1 MAGWAFPN
9 RLWPR
14 QRHTDP
20 INDPRLQRS
29 GAGVPPASMTK
40 VKIGLLLLVVVVVAG
55 GSTPHHPAVPSRP
68 AAAQSPV
75 ATQTDEIVLDPSRS
89 TPSPCV
95 ARETVI
101 PPGGVPCP
109 LVPPPTSTPP
119 PSRSDSPE
127 ITFCPTAPV
136 AIQTAPGTIQLK
148 GYVCGRGFHS
158 NETVTL
164 AATGAGHTMSWQLV
178 ASSAGTFASPLP
190 PLLCRLAPATLVATG
205 STGDRS
211 NSLVLSATS
220 CLPAL

>member
-1 MAGWAFPN
+1 
-9 RLWPR
+9 
-14 QRHTDP
+14 
-20 INDPRLQRS
+20 
-29 GAGVPPASMTK
+29 MTK
-40 VKIGLLLLVVVVVAG
+40 VKIGLLLLVVVAVAG
-55 GSTPHHPAVPSRP
+55 GSAPHHSTVPSQP
-68 AAAQSPV
+68 AAAQSPDT
-75 ATQTDEIVLDPSRS
+75 TQTDEIVLGPSRL
-89 TPSPCV
+89 TPPPCV

-101 PPGGVPCP
+101 PVGECPCPPFLTEAPRAVPCP
-109 LVPPPTSTPP
+109 PVPPPATPIPP
-119 PSRSDSPE
+119 PSRSISPE

-136 AIQTAPGTIQLK
+136 AVSAAPGAIQLK

-220 CLPAL
+220 CLPTL

>member
-1 MAGWAFPN
+1 
-9 RLWPR
+9 
-14 QRHTDP
+14 
-20 INDPRLQRS
+20 
-29 GAGVPPASMTK
+29 MTK
-40 VKIGLLLLVVVVVAG
+40 LKIGLLLLVVVVVAG
-55 GSTPHHPAVPSRP
+55 GSTPHRSAVPSHP

-75 ATQTDEIVLDPSRS
+75 ATQTDEIVLGPSRS

-95 ARETVI
+95 ARETAI
-101 PPGGVPCP
+101 PPSAVPCP
-109 LVPPPTSTPP
+109 PVPPPATPIPP
-119 PSRSDSPE
+119 PLRSISPE

-164 AATGAGHTMSWQLV
+164 AATGSGHSMSWQL
-178 ASSAGTFASPLP
+178 AATSSGTFASPLP

-211 NSLVLSATS
+211 NSLLLSTTS